1 MYYIIILLA
10 LLVFDFKFKLHI
22 IETLLG
28 IVITLIFYILSII
41 SYIHDLYI
49 IMKHQFHRYLS
60 HIE

>member
-28 IVITLIFYILSII
+28 IIITLVFYILSII
-41 SYIHDLYI
+41 SNIHDLYM
-49 IMKHQFHRYLS
+49 IMKRRFHRYLS